1 MRIAALT
8 SLFLIGATSLV
19 SAAPVREESAERIS
33 YNDRRGPKTVKP
45 PAEPGWIELASAT
58 PASHGKELIDVAA
71 DLGAV
76 TQLRLT
82 GVSGRPGIRAV
93 RVEYKDG
100 NHRSFEVEKILTGKR
115 RTAVVDLRG
124 ARAISMIIVVTDRDS
139 PGSYTVEG
147 DTSAPAVAVR

>member
-1 MRIAALT
+1 MLSSVFA
-8 SLFLIGATSLV
+8 IGAASLV
-19 SAAPVREESAERIS
+19 SAAPVREESAGRIS
-33 YNDRRGPKTVKP
+33 YSDRGEPKASKP
-45 PAEPGWIELASAT
+45 AAAPGWVELASAT
-58 PASHGKELIDVAA
+58 PASNGKELIDVAD

-100 NHRSFEVEKILTGKR
+100 GHHTFELEKILSSNS

-124 ARAISMIIVVTDRDS
+124 ARAISMIIVMTDRDS
-139 PGSYTVEG
+139 PGSYVVEG
-147 DTSAPAVAVR
+147 DTRAPAVSAK